1 MAATKPIKRTKK
13 STVPSDRELARM
25 AADALAGFNAGGK
38 PVKLTLNGKLTVL
51 VPESTLKA
59 MSKAC
64 ATDAEEE
71 MTTQEAADY
80 LNVSRPYLIRL
91 LDEGKIPYRLVGAH
105 RRITQHDVKD
115 YRDREAKR
123 RRAILDE
130 LIEDGQ
136 ELGLYRLD

>member
-13 STVPSDRELARM
+13 STVPSDRELARA

-64 ATDAEEE
+64 ATDADDE
-71 MTTQEAADY
+71 MTTQEAADF

-91 LDEGKIPYRLVGAH
+91 LDEGKIPFRLVGAH
-105 RRITQHDVKD
+105 RRVRKADVFSYD
-115 YRDREAKR
+115 AEVSAKR
-123 RRAILDE
+123 EKILEE
-130 LIEDGQ
+130 LAVEGQ
-136 ELGLYRLD
+136 LMGLWK

>member
-1 MAATKPIKRTKK
+1 MAATKPVKRTKK
-13 STVPSDRELARM
+13 PAVPSDRELARA
-25 AADALAGFNAGGK
+25 AADALAGFNTGGK

-64 ATDAEEE
+64 ATDADDE

-91 LDEGKIPYRLVGAH
+91 LDEGKIPSRLVGSH
-105 RRITQHDVKD
+105 RRVRKADVFS
-115 YRDREAKR
+115 Y
-123 RRAILDE
+123 DE
-130 LIEDGQ
+130 EISRFRKQGLAELAEEGQ
-136 ELGLYRLD
+136 RLGLWK